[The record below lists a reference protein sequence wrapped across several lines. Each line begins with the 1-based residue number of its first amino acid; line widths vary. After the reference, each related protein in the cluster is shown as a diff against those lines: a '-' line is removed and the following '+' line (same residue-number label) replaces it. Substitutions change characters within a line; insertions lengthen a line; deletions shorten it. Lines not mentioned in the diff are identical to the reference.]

1 MRQLLLLLHAHT
13 GEGWEGFGL
22 EDATQETAESPHAH
36 AESDTKAELD
46 LQASTMDAS
55 DEATAVSDTVSND
68 KGVAESAVPAP
79 ETTADHAAL
88 LDSHVQTETGV
99 AFLQEAA
106 EAEEEGWGELDNDV
120 LTSEDDAV
128 PLESAA
134 ADVEA
139 EQAPKTAAGDVSIPE
154 VEAAEEEEGSWEGLE
169 EELDLHSAEETH
181 SVEEAQPVE
190 TEVPAEETQAAQPAD
205 AEVSVSSDAKQMPNA
220 FVSLVTLSQYTSAA
234 PCWRVPQRIKCMAGD
249 SLLTWNKYSM
259 QQHQHVMLLLTIPK
273 SSCWQ
278 SQLQAPLLVL
288 SNRFELACGGQHFLF
303 LFI

>member
-1 MRQLLLLLHAHT
+1 MHQLFLLLHAHT
-13 GEGWEGFGL
+13 GEGWEGFGV

-46 LQASTMDAS
+46 LQPSTMDAP
-55 DEATAVSDTVSND
+55 DEATAVSDTISND
-68 KGVAESAVPAP
+68 KGLAEIAVPAP
-79 ETTADHAAL
+79 ETTADHAVL
-88 LDSHVQTETGV
+88 LDSQTVQTETGA
-99 AFLQEAA
+99 AFVQEAV

-120 LTSEDDAV
+120 LAFEDDGV

-139 EQAPKTAAGDVSIPE
+139 EQAPKTVAGDVSVTE

-205 AEVSVSSDAKQMPNA
+205 AEVSVSSDAKQMPKA
-220 FVSLVTLSQYTSAA
+220 FVSLATLSQYTSAV
-234 PCWRVPQRIKCMAGD
+234 PCWRVSTA
-249 SLLTWNKYSM
+249 
-259 QQHQHVMLLLTIPK
+259 HQVHG
-273 SSCWQ
+273 W
-278 SQLQAPLLVL
+278 
-288 SNRFELACGGQHFLF
+288 
-303 LFI
+303 